1 MVKSART
8 GNAGL
13 NQLRQQQQA
22 AERRR
27 RVMIAG
33 SAVIAILVVVGA
45 LIVTSVLAPKQG
57 AVAAGPLD
65 PGVASALGNV
75 PASAFDTVAVG
86 VGATNP
92 PTAITAP
99 ALTADGKPR
108 VLYVGAEYCPFC
120 AGERWPVVVALS
132 RFGQFSNLKAAMSA
146 PAPETNPNT
155 PTVSFHGSSYTS
167 HYLSF
172 TGVETQTNT
181 HEELEAL
188 SPEDQSL
195 FDTYNPG
202 GSIPWITFGGQLVQS
217 GASVDPGIFAG
228 KSQDEIAKAVAD
240 PATEISK
247 AVLGSANV
255 LTARL
260 CQLTQ
265 DQPEA
270 VCSTSGV
277 AAAAATLP

>member
-1 MVKSART
+1 MAKSARAD
-8 GNAGL
+8 NARL
-13 NQLRQQQQA
+13 ARLRQQQQA
-22 AERRR
+22 AEKRR

-33 SAVIAILVVVGA
+33 GAVIAILVVVGA
-45 LIVTSVLAPKQG
+45 LVTTSILAPKQG

-65 PGVASALGNV
+65 PGVASALGTI
-75 PASAFDTVAVG
+75 PPSAFDTVGVG
-86 VGATNP
+86 VGVTNP
-92 PTAITAP
+92 PTTVAAP

-132 RFGQFSNLKAAMSA
+132 RFGQFSDLKAAVSA
-146 PAPETNPNT
+146 PAPEVNPNT
-155 PTVSFHGSSYTS
+155 PTLSFHGSSYTS
-167 HYLSF
+167 QYLSF

-181 HEELEAL
+181 HETLDTL
-188 SPEDQSL
+188 SPEDQKL
-195 FDTYNPG
+195 FTTGNPG
-202 GSIPWITFGGQLVQS
+202 GSIPWIAFGGKFVQS
-217 GASVDPGIFAG
+217 GASVDPAIFAG
-228 KSQDEIAKAVAD
+228 KSQVEIARAIAD
-240 PATEISK
+240 PTTGISQ

-265 DQPEA
+265 DQPKA